1 MQRRDLRRCI
11 FKKRAQEHDLKP
23 TTILF
28 DLDGTLTDPGLGI
41 TNSVMHALR
50 RMGIQP
56 PEREALYKF
65 IGPPLKWS
73 FHEYYGFDDA
83 QCEEAIV
90 RYREH
95 FADKGLFE
103 NELYPAVPGM
113 LQALRDA
120 GLRLAVAT
128 SKPEPFSERII
139 DHFGLTPYFE
149 AVCGSTLE
157 ETRTEKWEVI
167 QYALELLGVT
177 PAETVMVGDRE
188 HDVLGA
194 KKCGVRCIGVLYGY
208 GSREELEAAGTAA
221 IAESPEQVAEIV
233 LRGKF

>member
-1 MQRRDLRRCI
+1 MNI
-11 FKKRAQEHDLKP
+11 
-23 TTILF
+23 TTVLF

-41 TNSVMHALR
+41 TNSVIHALR
-50 RMGIQP
+50 KMGVEP

-73 FHEYYGFDDA
+73 FHEYYGFDEK
-83 QCEEAIV
+83 QCEEALLG
-90 RYREH
+90 YREY
-95 FADKGLFE
+95 FSVTGLFE
-103 NELYPAVPGM
+103 NELYPAIPGV
-113 LQALRDA
+113 LRRLRDA

-128 SKPEPFSERII
+128 SKPEPFSLRII
-139 DHFGLTPYFE
+139 EHFGLTGYFE

-167 QYALELLGVT
+167 DYALDRLRVS

-194 KKCGVRCIGVLYGY
+194 KKCNVPCIGVLYGY
-208 GSREELEAAGTAA
+208 GSREELEKAGVAA
-221 IAESPEQVAEIV
+221 IAETPEAVGRLI
-233 LRGKF
+233 LSGGF